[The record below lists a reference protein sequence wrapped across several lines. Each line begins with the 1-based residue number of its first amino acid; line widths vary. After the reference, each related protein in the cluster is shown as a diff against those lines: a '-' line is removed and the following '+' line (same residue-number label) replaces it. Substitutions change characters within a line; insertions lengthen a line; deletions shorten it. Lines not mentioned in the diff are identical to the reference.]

1 MKHTIELLTSPSAH
15 DLSALADV
23 LHNCVEGGASV
34 GFMWPFTRERAD
46 AFWANV
52 AAGVR
57 SGTRRLLVAR
67 DEAGVIVGTAQLAMD
82 LPDNQAHRADV
93 CKVLVHGSARKQGIA
108 QALMQRVEQVAA
120 DEGKSCLVLDTVTG
134 SAAYRLYQRMGWQIA
149 GDIPHFAHM
158 PDGARCSTTYFYKLL
173 RRIAPLD
180 PFSAG
185 ATALLAASTAFADAL
200 YPSESNHLVSADELA
215 RPGVAYLGAWVG
227 DVLVGCGALK
237 RDNDGQ
243 VDYGEIKRV
252 FVHDAHRAQGH
263 AQALMRA
270 LHAHA
275 RATGLQ
281 TLRLETGIHQ
291 PQAIALYEKLG
302 YRKRGPFGD
311 YSEDPLSVFMER
323 SL

>member
-1 MKHTIELLTSPSAH
+1 MTYPIETVVNPTQQ
-15 DLSALADV
+15 DLAQLREV
-23 LHNCVEGGASV
+23 LQSCVHGGASV
-34 GFMWPFTRERAD
+34 GFMLPFPREEAD
-46 AFWANV
+46 AFWQGIARAV
-52 AAGVR
+52 RAGE
-57 SGTRRLLVAR
+57 RRLLVAR
-67 DEAGVIVGTAQLAMD
+67 DAAGSIIGTAQLARDM
-82 LPDNQAHRADV
+82 PPNQAHRANV
-93 CKVLVHGSARKQGIA
+93 CKVLVHANARRQGVA
-108 QALMQRVEQVAA
+108 QALMRRIEEVARDA
-120 DEGKSCLVLDTVTG
+120 GKSCLVLDTVTG

-252 FVHDAHRAQGH
+252 FVPDAHRAQGH

-281 TLRLETGIHQ
+281 TLRLETGIYQ